1 MSGPGPSG
9 RAAHGRLTRMA
20 GMAKLVPVDLEKRT
34 DVAEIV
40 GGVKKSRG
48 WISNLM
54 LTISHSPG
62 ALHHY
67 ARLGHYARYETKLS
81 EIERELVIATTVRGV
96 PYGWKHHGGLAREVG
111 VTEAQLA
118 ELKTGRVPADLSAP
132 HRALAAFVIAFSAYK
147 GVPQNALDDLCAHYS
162 PEQIIDIAMASAY
175 YIAAGS
181 LIVGLDVEM
190 EPPESFQLEI
200 DWQKQRMS
208 K

>member
-1 MSGPGPSG
+1 
-9 RAAHGRLTRMA
+9 
-20 GMAKLVPVDLEKRT
+20 MAKLEPVDLEKRA

-40 GGVKKSRG
+40 DGVKKSRG

-54 LTISHSPG
+54 LSISHAPG

-67 ARLGHYARYETKLS
+67 ARLGHYVRYETKLS
-81 EIERELVIATTVRGV
+81 EIERELVIVTTVRGV

-111 VTEAQLA
+111 VSEAQLA
-118 ELKTGRVPADLSAP
+118 ELKASRVPADLSAP

-147 GVPQNALDDLCAHYS
+147 GVPQKVLDDLRAHYTA
-162 PEQIIDIAMASAY
+162 EQIVDIAMASAY
-175 YIAAGS
+175 YIAAGA
-181 LIVGLDVEM
+181 LIVGFEVEA

-200 DWQKQRMS
+200 DWQRQRMG